1 MFPDRRKSN
10 LPFPPALDRRRGLPR
25 TVRIVVDAEGICVRA
40 TGPCLRMT
48 GWCDEDLRDRK
59 MSSFLDRLHHD
70 PSDPAEPGVRARI
83 LGSDGHWHCLWVVE
97 ESTPDGG
104 MVIMVAPREPDADE
118 RNLAAGVSHAA

>member
-1 MFPDRRKSN
+1 MFPDRRKSH

-25 TVRIVVDAEGICVRA
+25 TVRIVVDSEGVCLRA

-59 MSSFLDRLHHD
+59 MSSFLDRLHDD
-70 PSDPAEPGVRARI
+70 PSDPAEPGIRARI

-104 MVIMVAPREPDADE
+104 MVITVAPREPDADE